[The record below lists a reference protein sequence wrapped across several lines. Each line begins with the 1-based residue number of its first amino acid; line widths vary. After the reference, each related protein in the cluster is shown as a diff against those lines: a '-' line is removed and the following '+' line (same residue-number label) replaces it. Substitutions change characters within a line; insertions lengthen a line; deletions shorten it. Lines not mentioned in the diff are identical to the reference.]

1 MAYSK
6 EQIDTIFNIICQ
18 RIINGESVK
27 SILRDKDMPSTQT
40 FWDWL
45 KNDKIKS
52 NQYARAKE
60 IMAERMFED
69 IILIADGTDDDIY
82 VDENGIEQTNHN
94 VIQRDR
100 LRIDARKWNL
110 SRMFPKKYGEKID
123 MTSGGEKISIN
134 FKD

>member
-60 IMAERMFED
+60 IMAERIFED